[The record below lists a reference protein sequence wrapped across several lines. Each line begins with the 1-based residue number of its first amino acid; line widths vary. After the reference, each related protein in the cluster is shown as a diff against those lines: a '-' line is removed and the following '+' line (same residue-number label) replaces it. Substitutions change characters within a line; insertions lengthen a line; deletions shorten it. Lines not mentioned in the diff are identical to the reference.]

1 MFCSRCCIQ
10 SCVWMFACDWK
21 KAHISFEILQ
31 QLFSVGSRGKL
42 ECYLPYNN
50 TIDEQVPP
58 VVIAL
63 FLTSLWLHYLL
74 RMNFF
79 PHPPGQSNI
88 SWLRRPL
95 SAQARFKTLLSWE
108 DNKKK
113 KLEASCRLGDRCEGN
128 PINCALERYYAIFNK
143 VQTNSGRMDN
153 EKKSHFPSFLV

>member
-74 RMNFF
+74 RMIFF

-113 KLEASCRLGDRCEGN
+113 LKASCRLGDRCEGN
-128 PINCALERYYAIFNK
+128 PINCALEQYDAIFNK
-143 VQTNSGRMDN
+143 VQTNSGQMDN

>member
-113 KLEASCRLGDRCEGN
+113 NLKHPADWVIGAKE
-128 PINCALERYYAIFNK
+128 I
-143 VQTNSGRMDN
+143 Q
-153 EKKSHFPSFLV
+153 